1 VRRVLIVLPL
11 TLAVLWAAAAAVAGP
26 SGGLTFTECLT
37 GKRPVTTE
45 PRTPREGGCVVT
57 QSVAGDGEG
66 SGINDVQSLV
76 ASPDGRSLY
85 GVTPSDDA
93 VAVLDARP
101 LRLRECFSTTND
113 LRDKGP
119 QPCRLLPHPG
129 TEDVVSGFNDVFF
142 VTVSPDGR
150 SVYTISHDESIGL
163 FARAPSGKLTYKGCI
178 TGNDGKFGS
187 TRNGSCKAIPSAT
200 DGGIFS
206 GLGNPTSLTVSPD
219 GRFAYATIAGENG
232 IATLSRAPNGSLTFV
247 SCLQGRPSRF
257 FSGGGLASPCP
268 LVSTATPNPNGAG
281 LAAPKRIAISADGTS
296 LYSSSPRRGAIAEF
310 RRDPATGALTFSGCL
325 GASTK
330 GTGPGDPCR
339 YVPQA
344 RELAW
349 ETGLWG
355 ISEIA
360 LDRAGT
366 ALYGVAEDDDSIV
379 SFSRDPATGTLTFAE
394 GAEVPGPRG
403 LAISPDGSRLYVAS
417 PSDGAIDS
425 FRLGPGAGLHFLGC
439 LTWSRKAVGP
449 CARAH
454 AKNGRV
460 QLLGYTGFNSLA
472 LAGGSLYAAAGHDS
486 ALSRVRVR

>member
-1 VRRVLIVLPL
+1 VRRVLLALPL
-11 TLAVLWAAAAAVAGP
+11 AIALLWSAAAASAGP
-26 SGGLTFTECLT
+26 SGGLDFLECLT
-37 GKRPVTTE
+37 GKRPVVNE
-45 PRTPREGGCVVT
+45 PRAPREGGCVVT
-57 QSVAGDGEG
+57 QTVAGDGEG

-101 LRLRECFSTTND
+101 LRLRECFTTIDD
-113 LRDKGP
+113 LRDRGP
-119 QPCRLLPHPG
+119 QPCHLLPHPG
-129 TEDVVSGFNDVFF
+129 TEDANSGFDDVFF

-150 SVYTISHDESIGL
+150 SVYTVSHDESIGT
-163 FARAPSGKLTYKGCI
+163 FARAPSGKLAYRGCI

-187 TRNGSCKAIPSAT
+187 TRNGACKAIPSAT

-219 GRFAYATIAGENG
+219 GRFAYVTTAGENG
-232 IATLSRAPNGSLTFV
+232 IATMARAPNGSLSFI

-257 FSGGGLASPCP
+257 FSGAGLTSPCP
-268 LVSTATPNPNGAG
+268 LVSTAMPNPNGAG

-325 GASTK
+325 GAATK

-344 RELAW
+344 QELAW

-360 LDRAGT
+360 LNRAGT
-366 ALYGVAEDDDSIV
+366 ALYGVAQDDDSIV
-379 SFSRDPATGTLTFAE
+379 SFVRDPATGALTFAE
-394 GAEVPGPRG
+394 RAEMPDPRG
-403 LAISPDGSRLYVAS
+403 LALSRDGSSLFVAS
-417 PSDGAIDS
+417 PPNASLNR
-425 FRLGPGAGLHFLGC
+425 FRLAPGGRLHFLGC
-439 LTWSRKAVGP
+439 LTWSPKAVGP
-449 CARAH
+449 CARAR

-460 QLLGYTGFNSLA
+460 QKLGYTGFNSLA
-472 LAGGSLYAAAGHDS
+472 LAGDSLYAAAAHDT
-486 ALSRVRVR
+486 AISRVAVR